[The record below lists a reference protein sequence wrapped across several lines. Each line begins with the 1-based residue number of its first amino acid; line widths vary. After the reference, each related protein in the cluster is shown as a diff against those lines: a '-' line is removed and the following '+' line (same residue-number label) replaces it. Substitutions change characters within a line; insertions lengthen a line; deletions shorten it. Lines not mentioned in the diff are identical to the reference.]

1 MGTHHAWLVSDWLR
15 AGTKPRMHLLHSW
28 TLTVWQQSDSC
39 PGSNSL
45 PVYKNRQSQQLCNIS
60 LLTMDVIKLLPYCK
74 QSTQRAHRIKTAVW
88 EEKKSVVRLKLCLL
102 IKIHNKTNTHQQH
115 MNPYFST
122 KTYSLLQIK
131 VDALPSCVSIN
142 DTLQMSKTFH
152 LAL

>member
-1 MGTHHAWLVSDWLR
+1 MRTHHAWLVSERSR

-45 PVYKNRQSQQLCNIS
+45 PVDKNRQSQQLCNIS
-60 LLTMDVIKLLPYCK
+60 LLTMDVIELLPYCK
-74 QSTQRAHRIKTAVW
+74 QSTQRAHGIKTAAW
-88 EEKKSVVRLKLCLL
+88 EEKKSVVRLQLCLL
-102 IKIHNKTNTHQQH
+102 IKIHNETNSHQQH

-122 KTYSLLQIK
+122 KIYLLLQIK
-131 VDALPSCVSIN
+131 VEALPSCVSIN